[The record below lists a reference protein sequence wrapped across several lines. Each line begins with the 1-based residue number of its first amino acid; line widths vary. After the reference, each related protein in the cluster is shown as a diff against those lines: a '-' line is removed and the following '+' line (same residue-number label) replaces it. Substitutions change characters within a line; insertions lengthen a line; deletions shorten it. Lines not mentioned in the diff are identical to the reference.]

1 MINAPDSLPIYD
13 LEGLCVSSGKMKS
26 HFHLHARRESL
37 PSRVSDGW
45 TSLGTYYVV
54 YAFQTASPSFVEY
67 RQMSS
72 TDSQVYSPRNR
83 LQIVHR
89 CLNQYFLLPRWFS
102 RPSRSDCNNAQ

>member
-13 LEGLCVSSGKMKS
+13 LEGLCVSSVKMKS

-54 YAFQTASPSFVEY
+54 YACQTASPSFVEY
-67 RQMSS
+67 RQMSMPVLTVRS
-72 TDSQVYSPRNR
+72 TRQETG
-83 LQIVHR
+83 
-89 CLNQYFLLPRWFS
+89 CK
-102 RPSRSDCNNAQ
+102 